1 MDLLPCLSSYLSF
14 FFSLFIVLFSAISL
28 LISLVFSVFILSNLL
43 LSCKFLFLSYFTS
56 TYAYFP
62 NGHRECVLLIQS
74 RICSSLSITFVF
86 PFCPPVPSSSSDIFL
101 ICFLLLSFSDQ
112 SLPSRNWQ
120 TFKPLMSDGHIVEVC
135 IESLQTQ
142 DEQAWWRCTGSGKVM
157 RCRKA
162 KKNRIVCII
171 RTTKYCAQ
179 TPTHTDSL
187 SFPRSLFL
195 FLLLCKSQHT
205 MAGKAKQKRAPQVS
219 SEQTDENRTG
229 ETVTGSFVSSRGFVS
244 YVRLL
249 DRKLELFIATV
260 QYGITDPRDGRLYG
274 RTS

>member
-1 MDLLPCLSSYLSF
+1 
-14 FFSLFIVLFSAISL
+14 
-28 LISLVFSVFILSNLL
+28 
-43 LSCKFLFLSYFTS
+43 
-56 TYAYFP
+56 
-62 NGHRECVLLIQS
+62 
-74 RICSSLSITFVF
+74 
-86 PFCPPVPSSSSDIFL
+86 
-101 ICFLLLSFSDQ
+101 
-112 SLPSRNWQ
+112 
-120 TFKPLMSDGHIVEVC
+120 
-135 IESLQTQ
+135 
-142 DEQAWWRCTGSGKVM
+142 M

-205 MAGKAKQKRAPQVS
+205 MAGKAKQRRAHQVS
-219 SEQTDENRTG
+219 SEQTDENRKG

-260 QYGITDPRDGRLYG
+260 QYVNNFFSPLAFLCFPVLTPIFFLFLSFIHFSCFFLFLNTFFIFPTHLKKTTLPFFSRVFLTLWISSNSIFKLFVQLLYSFFFQFSLCFPNMFSLPV
-274 RTS
+274 RSSSSFTLPNAFFSSSFSLF